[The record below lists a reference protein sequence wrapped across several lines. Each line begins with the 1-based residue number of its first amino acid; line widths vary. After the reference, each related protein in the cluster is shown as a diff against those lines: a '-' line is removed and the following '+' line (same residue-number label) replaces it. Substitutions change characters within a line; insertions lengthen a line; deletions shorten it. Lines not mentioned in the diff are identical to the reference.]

1 MFNKRSESSAHASS
15 ALTDKK
21 GQVFRIGS
29 LFTIAI
35 VSVVPPL
42 IVILA
47 ALSGSVSERTMTLA
61 FAGWALMI
69 SVASVLIA
77 HAPALQRMMFV
88 ADLDVAAVRWR
99 LWALG
104 AYGILIAGFC
114 VGNGL

>member
-1 MFNKRSESSAHASS
+1 MVNKRSESSAHASS
-15 ALTDKK
+15 ASTDKK
-21 GQVFRIGS
+21 GQVFRGS

-42 IVILA
+42 VVILA
-47 ALSGSVSERTMTLA
+47 ALSGSASERTMTLA

-77 HAPALQRMMFV
+77 HAPALQALVFV
-88 ADLDVAAVRWR
+88 ADLDGTAVRWR

-104 AYGILIAGFC
+104 AYGILIAGLCF
-114 VGNGL
+114 GL